1 MSKLLGELR
10 TDEDNEEFKNEPKED
25 KLDKFVNNM
34 PDLETEEEATLNKF
48 KEMVRNKEDEINKTF
63 EDKENR
69 LNKLN
74 NNVKKIN
81 DYIKENNNKLNT
93 IKYKLDYTENERN
106 NLLLNSNQL
115 YGKLEETKNELYE
128 TKKG

>member
-34 PDLETEEEATLNKF
+34 PDLETEKEATLNNS

-63 EDKENR
+63 EEKENR
-69 LNKLN
+69 LDKLS
-74 NNVKKIN
+74 NNVKK
-81 DYIKENNNKLNT
+81 NK
-93 IKYKLDYTENERN
+93 R
-106 NLLLNSNQL
+106 L
-115 YGKLEETKNELYE
+115 Y
-128 TKKG
+128 